1 MGEMRAFLVA
11 LSLVLLPGWAFLGI
25 SNIWKLYRPLQ
36 RWMVAFGLSV
46 AFYPLLFYWAR
57 LLPSIQLGTRKLL
70 LVLFIF
76 ALLII
81 WKFRKNW
88 KEQIH
93 FESSELIALLL
104 MVVVL
109 FTRMWQIHIYPY
121 PAWSDSLHH
130 TLLTQ
135 LTAQY
140 GRLPNSLEPYE
151 PVSLNMYHLGLYAF
165 TAPIMLLGRVS
176 ATTALLVGAQL
187 LNALNV
193 CGIYLILDRIINRK
207 GAIFGVL
214 FAGLLSFQPA
224 WYFNWGRFTQVSSQ
238 MLLPVAWAITLDTLN
253 NAEKGQNRFNLW
265 YVFAASVLNAGVFL
279 MHFRVAG
286 LYLPL
291 LLITAVEKLF
301 FNNQNRNKLALVFTL
316 LGIGMVSLFFISSSI
331 ASALNVYFHAF
342 STPSAKTIETDTSR
356 MLYFGYDLPTLFV
369 IGLRKWTF
377 IGLVLAI
384 LIGWVWRSKLVIEQ
398 TVWLGCLFAIGNFY
412 LLPIPYLAFI
422 NFTGIMIMFYLPAA
436 LIFGSIVG
444 LAFEKLKF
452 LTTISSHV
460 LVILLLTI
468 TSLSAQVRVT
478 AIEGFRFF
486 MTPQDEE
493 AMEWIKKNVP
503 KDAVFAIDTYLWL
516 GNSPHGIDAG
526 YWIPYYTGRRT
537 TTGTMLFALGNRDYT
552 AKVRKWS
559 YMVSELQQN
568 PKIAQS
574 LCEQGVSYLYLGAKR
589 DRLLGV
595 FDPGTII
602 SEFKDRIVFTKNG
615 ATIFKL
621 CP

>member
-1 MGEMRAFLVA
+1 MGEIRAFLVA

-57 LLPSIQLGTRKLL
+57 LLPSLQLGTRKLL

-76 ALLII
+76 ALLIF

-109 FTRMWQIHIYPY
+109 FTRMWQVHIYPY

-165 TAPIMLLGRVS
+165 TAPIMLLGKVS

-253 NAEKGQNRFNLW
+253 MPRKDKIGLFMVCICRKRSKCWGL
-265 YVFAASVLNAGVFL
+265 L

-331 ASALNVYFHAF
+331 ASALSVYFHAF
-342 STPSAKTIETDTSR
+342 STPSA
-356 MLYFGYDLPTLFV
+356 
-369 IGLRKWTF
+369 
-377 IGLVLAI
+377 
-384 LIGWVWRSKLVIEQ
+384 
-398 TVWLGCLFAIGNFY
+398 
-412 LLPIPYLAFI
+412 
-422 NFTGIMIMFYLPAA
+422 
-436 LIFGSIVG
+436 
-444 LAFEKLKF
+444 
-452 LTTISSHV
+452 
-460 LVILLLTI
+460 
-468 TSLSAQVRVT
+468 
-478 AIEGFRFF
+478 
-486 MTPQDEE
+486 
-493 AMEWIKKNVP
+493 
-503 KDAVFAIDTYLWL
+503 
-516 GNSPHGIDAG
+516 
-526 YWIPYYTGRRT
+526 
-537 TTGTMLFALGNRDYT
+537 
-552 AKVRKWS
+552 
-559 YMVSELQQN
+559 
-568 PKIAQS
+568 
-574 LCEQGVSYLYLGAKR
+574 
-589 DRLLGV
+589 
-595 FDPGTII
+595 
-602 SEFKDRIVFTKNG
+602 
-615 ATIFKL
+615 
-621 CP
+621 